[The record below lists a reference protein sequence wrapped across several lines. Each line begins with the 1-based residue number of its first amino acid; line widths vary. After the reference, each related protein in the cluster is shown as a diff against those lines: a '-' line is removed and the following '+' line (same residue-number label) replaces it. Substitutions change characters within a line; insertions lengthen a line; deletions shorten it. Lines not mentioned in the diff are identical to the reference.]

1 MPPFLELSLM
11 KDFPGI
17 PSETKERLCKKA
29 KDKGKT
35 KTVEYFVF
43 EDMLDTGETLISRS
57 IEESGFTIFTYHL
70 LKKSKNIFK
79 KWDKIDLGC
88 FIGFKKGILL
98 KFEDL
103 NFAIKELENF
113 TLLVEAVEIETGA
126 IINFNL
132 INVSDLPKALKYE
145 VPVRIALFSETENL
159 LPESPKSPIEK
170 ECIVKLIK
178 LALKGMGKAIDKL
191 EKLLPDENVSLLLK
205 RIRRNPENYFKS
217 VILHTSK
224 EKYTIIGKVIQVE
237 ETEIQGIELFHM
249 KIAVENFLLSVIT
262 KKTFKA
268 GERVKL
274 FGKLTG
280 YYDQA

>member
-1 MPPFLELSLM
+1 M

-17 PSETKERLCKKA
+17 PPEIKEKLCKKA
-29 KDKGKT
+29 KDKGKQ
-35 KTVEYFVF
+35 KIVEYFVF

-88 FIGFKKGILL
+88 FIGFKKGVLL

-113 TLLVEAVEIETGA
+113 TLLVEAVEIETGT

-145 VPVRIALFSETENL
+145 VPVRIALFSETENSL
-159 LPESPKSPIEK
+159 LDTPQYPIEK

-191 EKLLPDENVSLLLK
+191 EKLLPNENVSLLLK
-205 RIRRNPENYFKS
+205 RVRRNPENYFES

-224 EKYTIIGKVIQVE
+224 EKYTVIGKIIQTE
-237 ETEIQGIELFHM
+237 EVEIQGVELSHL
-249 KIAVENFLLSVIT
+249 KITVENFLLSAIT
-262 KKTFKA
+262 KTAFKP

-274 FGKLTG
+274 SGKLTG
-280 YYDQA
+280 FYETT